1 MKQKKNMAEKISKPN
16 LKPIDSIIG
25 ITGKNQL
32 KKYLTTVFNSV
43 GFEYDNEGVAF
54 AKYKGFIDN
63 KEVKIIISILKRT
76 QYKGLHPD
84 HWVKYRTF
92 QGIRMHVQ
100 IKNDNLTRFIVS
112 KKTTGFFLK
121 AITKA
126 VMKRKGYKRI
136 KTPTVNFVYPE
147 VWSVDK
153 KFGDAFVKNKEINHL
168 ILKLTEKKTKT
179 LSWGIIIEPN
189 SFNYNATF
197 ENLDDFDQEKLK
209 NRLQNIVKMMQ
220 LSKNLSHSNITEY

>member
-1 MKQKKNMAEKISKPN
+1 MAEKISKPN

-32 KKYLTTVFNSV
+32 KKYLTSVFNSI

-54 AKYKGFIDN
+54 AKYKGFINN
-63 KEVKIIISILKRT
+63 KEVKITISILKRT

-84 HWVKYRTF
+84 HLVKYRTF
-92 QGIRMHVQ
+92 QGIRMRVQ
-100 IKNDNLTRFIVS
+100 IKNNDLTRFIVS

-121 AITKA
+121 TITKA
-126 VMKRKGYKRI
+126 IMRRKGYK
-136 KTPTVNFVYPE
+136 KMETPTVNFVYPE

-153 KFGDAFVKNKEINHL
+153 NFGNAFLKNKEINHL
-168 ILKLTEKKTKT
+168 IYKLTEKKTKT
-179 LSWGIIIEPN
+179 ISWGIIIEPN

-197 ENLDDFDQEKLK
+197 ENLADFEQEKLK

-220 LSKNLSHSNITEY
+220 LSKKLIQPKH